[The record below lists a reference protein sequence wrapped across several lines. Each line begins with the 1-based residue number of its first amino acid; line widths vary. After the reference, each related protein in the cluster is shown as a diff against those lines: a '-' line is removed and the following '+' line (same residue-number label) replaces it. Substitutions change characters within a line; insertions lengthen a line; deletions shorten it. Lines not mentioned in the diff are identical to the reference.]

1 MKEETHM
8 EEITEEQIL
17 KIGNQILTASRTEL
31 YLHMRFLDLA
41 LSGLAYELQPA
52 ARFMGTD
59 GTHLFYDP
67 EKLIDRYRKNRV
79 LINRGYLHLVFHCI
93 FRHLWKPQKKDR
105 ALWDLAC
112 DIAMEQLL
120 DGLPHR
126 SVKLPLS
133 WFRQNFYETMRAKL
147 KVPTAEGI
155 YRMLEEMRLPIW
167 EQERLEREFRIDDH
181 SFWPD
186 PDRKP
191 PAGTPSAQQKW
202 DDISRKMQ
210 TDMETLSQD
219 PGKQSEA
226 VLQQVKVEN
235 RERYDY
241 RRFLRKF
248 AVLREEPHLDP
259 DTFDPIFYSYGMR
272 LYGNMPLIEPQE
284 TREIRKIEDFV
295 IAIDTSMS
303 CSGRLI
309 RAFLE
314 QTYSVLKDTES
325 FFRKIN
331 IHIIQCDE
339 AVQAD
344 QKITSEEELRSYMEH
359 FELIGN
365 GGTDFRPVF
374 RYVDEL
380 IEKKAFR
387 KLKGLIYFTDGR
399 GTFPKRRPPYD
410 TAFVFLRDDY
420 TDADVPPWAMKLILE
435 PDDLE
440 DTPETPRNDDNDD
453 WEELPHYEY

>member
-1 MKEETHM
+1 M

-41 LSGLAYELQPA
+41 LSGLAYKLQPA
-52 ARFMGTD
+52 TLFMGTD
-59 GTHLFYDP
+59 GVHLFYDP

-79 LINRGYLHLVFHCI
+79 LINRGYLHLIFHCI
-93 FRHLWKPQKKDR
+93 FRHLWKPRREDR

-112 DIAMEQLL
+112 DIAMEHIL

-133 WFRQNFYETMRAKL
+133 WYRQNFYETMRAKL

-155 YRMLEEMRLPIW
+155 YRMLEELRMPLW

-210 TDMETLSQD
+210 TDMETASQD

-259 DTFDPIFYSYGMR
+259 ETFDPIFYSYGMQ

-344 QKITSEEELRSYMEH
+344 QRITSEEDLRSYMEH
-359 FELIGN
+359 FKLIGN

-410 TAFVFLRDDY
+410 TAFIFLRDDY

-435 PDDLE
+435 PDDLG
-440 DTPETPRNDDNDD
+440 DTEETTRDFNNDD

>member
-1 MKEETHM
+1 M